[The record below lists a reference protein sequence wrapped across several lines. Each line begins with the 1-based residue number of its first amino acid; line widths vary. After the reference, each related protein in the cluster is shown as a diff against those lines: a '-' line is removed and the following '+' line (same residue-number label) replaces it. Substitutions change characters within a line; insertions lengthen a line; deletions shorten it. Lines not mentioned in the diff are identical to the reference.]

1 MAMSDDT
8 GGLEARRWPLGALDV
23 IETPFPVA
31 PESERL
37 HSAQDRVSRI
47 CNALQTE
54 ESVNFDDALA
64 LELRE
69 LGITQ
74 VGCLRQDRLLWTAPR
89 SRLCAARCAKRS
101 IRCGTDFPQSPR
113 GAVNHGRT
121 FGNIVCAVKSSTP
134 GEFPPQMG
142 LRHSDRVVEGLVSP
156 SPLVGEGGP
165 RKRLG

>member
-1 MAMSDDT
+1 MADVT

-69 LGITQ
+69 LGIT
-74 VGCLRQDRLLWTAPR
+74 
-89 SRLCAARCAKRS
+89 
-101 IRCGTDFPQSPR
+101 
-113 GAVNHGRT
+113 
-121 FGNIVCAVKSSTP
+121 
-134 GEFPPQMG
+134 
-142 LRHSDRVVEGLVSP
+142 
-156 SPLVGEGGP
+156 
-165 RKRLG
+165 